1 MIGGD
6 HLRHFKKFNWP
17 SQKHSHVESQH
28 APKHHP
34 PPLPLPQPQFDGKQ
48 IPGNKLH
55 LFLLKNSI
63 LLHPWEKNSAE
74 NEMRKGL
81 NNRVEIGV
89 YGCRYPSRHWASSR
103 LLPAS
108 FSPPGSGREIGPQFG
123 IIINSK
129 RTCMEISLENLC
141 VDCDPV
147 HKGHLATGHL
157 GKKGYSLDD
166 WRGWGQ
172 MEIDEVFCLVVL
184 NKMSQLMNL

>member
-6 HLRHFKKFNWP
+6 HLRHFKNWP

-28 APKHHP
+28 APKHHPP